1 MRPEHRLYSIALRLR
16 SLFRWAQVDKELDD
30 ELRDHL
36 GRKTEDPNGGSV
48 GRLEIN
54 LAANGC
60 HVSRKRNEL
69 AARGLQ
75 KMRSGITNHP
85 ATTLRIGRH
94 NGSPPMWPRV
104 FFVISCLT
112 GIARE

>member
-1 MRPEHRLYSIALRLR
+1 MRPEHRLYTILLRPR
-16 SLFRWAQVDKELDD
+16 WLFRWAQVDKELDD

-60 HVSRKRNEL
+60 TFPEK
-69 AARGLQ
+69 G
-75 KMRSGITNHP
+75 TN
-85 ATTLRIGRH
+85 
-94 NGSPPMWPRV
+94 WPRED
-104 FFVISCLT
+104 CKK
-112 GIARE
+112 